1 MSEHHIVFVP
11 DRIYYQGE
19 ELLYSWRRNI
29 WLAVIFVILLSVGL
43 SCGKDEKDS
52 AEDDR
57 AQRMQEMRQKY
68 EQADSATKAQMRAE
82 FAKRRGGKMP
92 DGAGKK
98 PGDRAQRDPHASAD
112 DQQQK
117 SGSGQG
123 APPGMRPGGAQ
134 GEALIPVEVS
144 SVQRRDM
151 ADYILASTTLEALR
165 EIEVYAKTTGIIEK
179 LLVEEGYD
187 VRAGDTL
194 VVLDDREANLNLRK
208 AEISYR
214 EAQNALNRAKEMS
227 SQDLISQEEYETTQL
242 ASESA
247 KTGLEEARLA
257 YEYTRV
263 IAPIAG
269 TITERFIELGD
280 MITQSKIL
288 FQLADFNPLRAR
300 IFIPERELPR
310 LVIGQGVL
318 LNVESAPGR
327 EFPAVVQLISSVI
340 DPSSGTFKVTIEVK
354 SAGDRLRPGMFASA
368 RIIVDRHLN
377 TKVVPAEAVL
387 YEGKQRYVYVVRDG
401 AAARVDLEA
410 GFTDQGS
417 LEVIGSIE
425 EGEKVVV
432 AGQNNLASGTKVEI
446 VRDVTSG
453 NGGQFSHTG
462 DSSQASPRPSA
473 GRGNR

>member
-1 MSEHHIVFVP
+1 M
-11 DRIYYQGE
+11 
-19 ELLYSWRRNI
+19 
-29 WLAVIFVILLSVGL
+29 ILLSIGL
-43 SCGKDEKDS
+43 SCSKDDKGG
-52 AEDDR
+52 AEDDM
-57 AQRMQEMRQKY
+57 AQRRKKMQEMREKY

-82 FAKRRGGKMP
+82 FAKRRAEKMS
-92 DGAGKK
+92 AGEEKK
-98 PGDRAQRDPHASAD
+98 PGDQDRRDPQAPAD
-112 DQQQK
+112 AGQRKKPD
-117 SGSGQG
+117 SGKGEH
-123 APPGMRPGGAQ
+123 PGMAQGGGQ

-165 EIEVYAKTTGIIEK
+165 EIEIYAKTTGIIEK
-179 LLVEEGYD
+179 LLVEEGD
-187 VRAGDTL
+187 IIGAGDTL
-194 VVLDDREANLNLRK
+194 VVLDEREAKLSLRK

-227 SQDLISQEEYETTQL
+227 TQDLISREEYETTQL
-242 ASESA
+242 AFESSKA
-247 KTGLEEARLA
+247 SLEEAKLA

-269 TITERFIELGD
+269 TITDRFIELGD

-310 LVIGQGVL
+310 LEVGQEVL
-318 LNVESAPGR
+318 LNIESAPGR
-327 EFPAVVQLISSVI
+327 EFPAIVQLISSVV

-354 SAGDRLRPGMFASA
+354 SSGGDLRPGMFASA

-377 TKVVPAEAVL
+377 TKVVPAEAIL
-387 YEGKQRYVYVVRDG
+387 YEGSQRYIYVVRDG
-401 AAARVDLEA
+401 AAARIDLEA
-410 GFTDQGS
+410 GYADQGC
-417 LEVIGSIE
+417 LEVLGPVE

-446 VRDVTSG
+446 VRDVTGGNSG
-453 NGGQFSHTG
+453 KFSHTG